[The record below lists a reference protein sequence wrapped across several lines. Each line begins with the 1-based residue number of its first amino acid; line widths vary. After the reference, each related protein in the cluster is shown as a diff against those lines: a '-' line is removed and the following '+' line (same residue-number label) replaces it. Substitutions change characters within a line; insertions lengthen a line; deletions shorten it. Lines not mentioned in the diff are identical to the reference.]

1 MKKLLRKIE
10 IMVLLFAVCFVGSMY
25 VSKNMCCDVINRDMG
40 YMFNIMYDKS
50 ANGNYIHDVISQHV
64 ISQLEQNFFLN
75 K

>member
-1 MKKLLRKIE
+1 MKKLLRKLE
-10 IMVLLFAVCFVGSMY
+10 VMVLLFAVCFIGSMY

-50 ANGNYIHDVISQHV
+50 ENDILNYHV
-64 ISQLEQNFFLN
+64 INKLEQYFFLN

>member
-10 IMVLLFAVCFVGSMY
+10 IMVLLFAVCFIGSMHI
-25 VSKNMCCDVINRDMG
+25 SKSMCNNIINRDMG

-50 ANGNYIHDVISQHV
+50 DDILSYHV
-64 ISQLEQNFFLN
+64 INKLEQYFFLN

>member
-1 MKKLLRKIE
+1 MKKLLRKLE
-10 IMVLLFAVCFVGSMY
+10 VMVLLFAVCFIGSMY

-50 ANGNYIHDVISQHV
+50 GDIVSYHV
-64 ISQLEQNFFLN
+64 INKLEQYFFLN

>member
-10 IMVLLFAVCFVGSMY
+10 IMVLLFAVCFIGSMHI
-25 VSKNMCCDVINRDMG
+25 SKSMCIDVINRDMG

-50 ANGNYIHDVISQHV
+50 DDIVSYHV
-64 ISQLEQNFFLN
+64 INKLEQYFFLN

>member
-1 MKKLLRKIE
+1 MKKLLRKLE
-10 IMVLLFAVCFVGSMY
+10 VMVLLFAVCFIGSMY

-50 ANGNYIHDVISQHV
+50 QNDILNYHV
-64 ISQLEQNFFLN
+64 INKLEQYFFLN

>member
-10 IMVLLFAVCFVGSMY
+10 IMVLLFAVCFIGSMHI
-25 VSKNMCCDVINRDMG
+25 SKSMCNDVINRDMG

-50 ANGNYIHDVISQHV
+50 QNDIVSYHV
-64 ISQLEQNFFLN
+64 INKLEQYFFLN

>member
-10 IMVLLFAVCFVGSMY
+10 IMVLLFAVCFIGSMHI
-25 VSKNMCCDVINRDMG
+25 SKSMCNDIINRDMG

-50 ANGNYIHDVISQHV
+50 DDILSYHV
-64 ISQLEQNFFLN
+64 INKLEQYFFLN

>member
-1 MKKLLRKIE
+1 MKKLLRKLE
-10 IMVLLFAVCFVGSMY
+10 IMVLLFAVCFIGSMY

-50 ANGNYIHDVISQHV
+50 ENDILNYHV
-64 ISQLEQNFFLN
+64 INKLEQYFFLN

>member
-1 MKKLLRKIE
+1 MKKLLRKLE
-10 IMVLLFAVCFVGSMY
+10 IMVLLFAVCFIGSMY

-50 ANGNYIHDVISQHV
+50 QNDILNYHV
-64 ISQLEQNFFLN
+64 INKLEQYFFLN